1 MELAAL
7 TEAFNLGILRH
18 NTHASLRAMDD
29 DAFPLDPVRYRY
41 LLDLRNTAKEL
52 LAGAEAEAHLPIQ
65 DRDSL
70 LRIRHLVAY
79 IDDTIA
85 QIARTIPHHPLP
97 Q

>member
-1 MELAAL
+1 
-7 TEAFNLGILRH
+7 
-18 NTHASLRAMDD
+18 MDD
-29 DAFPLDPVRYRY
+29 NAFPLDPVRYRF

-70 LRIRHLVAY
+70 MRIRNLVAF
-79 IDDTIA
+79 IDSTIE
-85 QIARTIPHHPLP
+85 QLARTLPHHPLP